1 MPTPVTSSSVMQH
14 KSLLVVS
21 VIVLVALFAFL
32 AAKTRNELAVHRTI
46 GRPADV
52 RDTFTIE
59 GEGKVSGTPTL
70 AELSFGLLSEGTDV
84 AKIQQDNTQKV
95 NTMVAAIKQLGVADK
110 DIQTSQYS
118 ISPRYDYKDGT
129 TKLVGYSISQNL
141 SVKLRDLSKIG
152 DALTKIGQLGGNQ
165 VSGPTFTID
174 DPSSLKQEA
183 RLKALEDARKKAE
196 ALSGVL
202 GVKVGRVVTFSESS
216 NNPGPVMPMYREM
229 AMANDAAAQSA
240 PSIETGSL
248 DVRSTVSVTFETL

>member
-1 MPTPVTSSSVMQH
+1 MPTADSSSPLMQN
-14 KSLLVVS
+14 KSIVVVF
-21 VIVLVALFAFL
+21 VIVLVSLFAFL
-32 AAKTRNELAVHRTI
+32 AAKTRNELAMHRTI

-70 AELSFGLLSEGTDV
+70 AELSFGLLSEGSDV
-84 AKIQQDNTQKV
+84 AKIQQENTQKV
-95 NTMVAAIKQLGVADK
+95 NAMVASIKQLGVADK

-118 ISPRYDYKDGT
+118 INPRYDYKDGT
-129 TKLVGYSISQNL
+129 TKLSGYNVSQSVN
-141 SVKLRDLSKIG
+141 VKLRDLSKIG

-165 VSGPTFTID
+165 VNGPTFTID

-216 NNPGPVMPMYREM
+216 NNPGPTMPMFREM
-229 AMANDAAAQSA
+229 AMTSDDVSKSA
-240 PSIETGSL
+240 PSIEAGSL
-248 DVRSTVSVTFETL
+248 DVRSIVSVTFETL